1 MPYFSPAKERPRQTK
16 RFLTVREV
24 EDMAAQGTREIVHE
38 DGLVITDAARE
49 AAHDLG
55 VRIVKPASQAVPREK
70 ASTMQAPAAVAAA
83 AQPLAAIQSAGRPAG
98 LPLATDTG
106 VAALRVA
113 SAGFEPGIQG
123 AAQAPARG
131 DPLVRSLV
139 DAVRANRPALT
150 QFTRKG

>member
-70 ASTMQAPAAVAAA
+70 ASTMPAPAAVAAA
-83 AQPLAAIQSAGRPAG
+83 QSLAAIQSAGRPAG
-98 LPLATDTG
+98 LSLATDTG

-113 SAGFEPGIQG
+113 SAGFEPGIRG
-123 AAQAPARG
+123 AAQAPAHG

-139 DAVRANRPALT
+139 DAVRTNRPALT